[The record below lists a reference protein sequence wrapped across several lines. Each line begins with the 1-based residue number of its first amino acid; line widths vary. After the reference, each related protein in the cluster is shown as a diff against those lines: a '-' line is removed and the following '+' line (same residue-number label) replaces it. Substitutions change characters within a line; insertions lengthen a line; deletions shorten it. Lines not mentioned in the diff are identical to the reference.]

1 MTPVRVLV
9 AGLVVLLGVWCQ
21 LQGAALAEDTE
32 MIVNG
37 TPAPEGKYPW
47 QVRIYSSMED
57 ERGFC
62 GGSIIASQWVL
73 TASHCLAKGEAHG
86 GPNTA
91 VDPADDM
98 DASAAY
104 RCSLVGTLVE
114 RALQCAA
121 RR

>member
-1 MTPVRVLV
+1 MASANPGETAMTRPRVLV

-21 LQGAALAEDTE
+21 SQGAALAEDTE

-62 GGSIIASQWVL
+62 GGGPIAPPTGVPPRP
-73 TASHCLAKGEAHG
+73 APRPG
-86 GPNTA
+86 GAP
-91 VDPADDM
+91 
-98 DASAAY
+98 
-104 RCSLVGTLVE
+104 RGG
-114 RALQCAA
+114 R
-121 RR
+121 

>member
-1 MTPVRVLV
+1 MASANPGETAMTRARVLV

-62 GGSIIASQWVL
+62 GGAIIARQWGL
-73 TASHCLAKGEAHG
+73 TPAHRLAQGEGPGGAHTAGKPPPPPVAS
-86 GPNTA
+86 
-91 VDPADDM
+91 
-98 DASAAY
+98 
-104 RCSLVGTLVE
+104 
-114 RALQCAA
+114 
-121 RR
+121 